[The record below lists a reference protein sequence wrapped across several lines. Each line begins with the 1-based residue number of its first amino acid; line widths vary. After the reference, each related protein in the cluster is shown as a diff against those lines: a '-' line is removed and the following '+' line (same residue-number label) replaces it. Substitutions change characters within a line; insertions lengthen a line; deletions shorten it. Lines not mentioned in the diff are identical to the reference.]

1 METLLLAVNGVLVIG
16 LMAYACFLG
25 IKVDYLLDKL
35 VHQEVSIIE
44 LETKVAALLTRGA

>member
-25 IKVDYLLDKL
+25 IKIDFLLGKI
-35 VHQEVSIIE
+35 VQQEVSITE
-44 LETKVAALLTRGA
+44 LEAKVAALLTRSA